1 MAPSILLS
9 FSLIRIVRPG
19 VQILAQHHWAAFALL
34 VYALFVVLQTASKIV
49 AYGALLGLYQ
59 RVHVDGRSA
68 SDVSGATPSSAA
80 PAHAMT
86 ENVSQMRLLACCVAA
101 VVYIWQEQREFS
113 FPRFISRSSFLASAF
128 CPLACAC
135 SCAAR
140 GRIQPPSRRP
150 ALHRSAQFG
159 NLRNPACR
167 LRTPCKVGA
176 RSRPL
181 TRKRH
186 FLVRFDLM
194 DILDQSD
201 RDYWMGACRSSH
213 VNPKFAA

>member
-1 MAPSILLS
+1 MAPNILLS
-9 FSLIRIVRPG
+9 FSLIRIVRPC

-34 VYALFVVLQTASKIV
+34 VYALFAVLPTASKIV
-49 AYGALLGLYQ
+49 AYGAEGWLWALFGLYQ
-59 RVHVDGRSA
+59 RVYVDGRSA

-86 ENVSQMRLLACCVAA
+86 ENVSQMRLLACFVAA

-113 FPRFISRSSFLASAF
+113 FPKIYFAVFILGVGVLSTGLCLFL
-128 CPLACAC
+128 
-135 SCAAR
+135 R
-140 GRIQPPSRRP
+140 GPSRIQPPSRRP

-201 RDYWMGACRSSH
+201 RDYWMGAC
-213 VNPKFAA
+213 